1 MTDYASRVHDLAE
14 RQEALRLYQ
23 EAERTQAEADKVRAN
38 SLAAPTEAEAWV
50 AFDKEYRRRQQE
62 LTDWSEAE
70 RRRIEGP
77 QPWDAAQEAADKAE
91 AAYNAHPTP
100 PLLDD
105 SDGPIVCALSGA
117 PLYDNDITIEI
128 GGKTVL
134 ASLFVPPDVLAS
146 LAAYDGEEDD

>member
-23 EAERTQAEADKVRAN
+23 EAERTEAEANKIRAN
-38 SLAAPTEAEAWV
+38 SPSPQPAEVWLE
-50 AFDKEYRRRQQE
+50 FNKEYHRRQQE
-62 LTDWSEAE
+62 LTDWCEAE
-70 RRRIEGP
+70 RRKIEGP
-77 QPWDAAQEAADKAE
+77 QLWHAAQEIADKAN

-105 SDGPIVCALSGA
+105 NDGPIVCALSGA
-117 PLYDNDITIEI
+117 PLYDNDVTIEV

-134 ASLFVPPDVLAS
+134 AALFVPQDVLAS
-146 LAAYDGEEDD
+146 LAAEDDEEDD

>member
-1 MTDYASRVHDLAE
+1 MTDYASRVPDLAE

-38 SLAAPTEAEAWV
+38 SPDGPTETEAWL

-77 QPWDAAQEAADKAE
+77 QPWDAAQEIADKAN
-91 AAYNAHPTP
+91 AAYNDHPTP
-100 PLLDD
+100 ALLDD
-105 SDGPIVCALSGA
+105 SDGPIFCALSGA
-117 PLYDNDITIEI
+117 PLYDNDVTIEI
-128 GGKTVL
+128 GDKTVL
-134 ASLFVPPDVLAS
+134 ASLFVPPDVLAA
-146 LAAYDGEEDD
+146 LAIDDGEEGD